1 MGLTKRYLSK
11 GMIVENFLKGNNV
24 DKILNVDVTI
34 AIDNFSSTIVYMSS
48 LSKTNE
54 EINLFIKEHQ
64 LE

>member
-11 GMIVENFLKGNNV
+11 GMIVENFLKGNNI
-24 DKILNVDVTI
+24 DKLLNVDVAI
-34 AIDNFSSTIVYMSS
+34 AIDNFSSTIVHMSS
-48 LSKTNE
+48 HSKTNE